1 MGVLHLAILQ
11 VALGIGTLVYIV
23 PTHLAATHQAGSLA
37 LLTGAIVLGNRV
49 WVPRYAATVAKRRI
63 EIAAARGMGA
73 KTGGKVSGL

>member
-49 WVPRYAATVAKRRI
+49 WVPRYAAAVAKRRI
-63 EIAAARGMGA
+63 EIAAARGIGA